1 MIRSSLSGR
10 VAAGLGLI
18 AAIAASVTA
27 IALQYLQSPAL
38 CALAGMLVASMLLLW
53 VANLVTRPW
62 SRVLRAVSDGITSMR
77 DHDFSISIRRIS
89 NDELGDLVGAYN
101 ALGDLLRRER
111 LDLHQRE
118 LLLDTVIQTT
128 PLVMVLTSSSG
139 RIVYSN
145 IAARQLL
152 HGGRKLE
159 GLDFMALIEKSPA
172 PLREAI
178 TGNTDTL
185 FTMDVDGEPH
195 VYHLSQRRFHLN
207 AQPQQLVLL
216 KQLTREL
223 AAQEVVI
230 WKKVIRVI
238 AHELNNSL
246 APISSLAHSG
256 QLLAREPDP
265 VQLERVFT
273 TIGDRAAH
281 LATFID
287 GYAQFAK
294 LPRPRPA
301 PVDWSLFLS
310 HLQGLAQVQGMLAFR
325 LEGSLP
331 TRQANFDAS
340 QLEQV
345 MINLLKNAAESGS
358 KPEDITVAVRDRTES
373 FVVEVAD
380 RGNGL
385 TENVLR
391 DALLPFYST
400 KATGTGL
407 GLTLCR
413 EIVEAHGGRLSL
425 ANRPDGGGAVVT
437 VVLTC

>member
-1 MIRSSLSGR
+1 MMRTSLAGR
-10 VAAGLGLI
+10 AAVGMSAMALLVAAATATAAHFLHNPLI
-18 AAIAASVTA
+18 AG
-27 IALQYLQSPAL
+27 
-38 CALAGMLVASMLLLW
+38 LAGLLVACPLVLW
-53 VANLVTRPW
+53 LAHAVTRPM
-62 SRVLRAVSDGITSMR
+62 SRVLRAVSDGIVSMR

-89 NDELGDLVGAYN
+89 NDEIGDLVTAYN

-128 PLVMVLTSSSG
+128 PLVMVLTNSAG

-145 IAARQLL
+145 IAARQLF

-159 GLDFMALIEKSPA
+159 GLDLMSLLAQAPA
-172 PLREAI
+172 PLREAL
-178 TGNTDTL
+178 TGNADTL
-185 FTMDVDGEPH
+185 FTMEVDGESQ
-195 VYHLSQRRFHLN
+195 VYHFSQRRFHLN
-207 AQPQQLVLL
+207 AQPQQLLLL

-223 AAQEVVI
+223 AAQEVAV

-246 APISSLAHSG
+246 APITSLAHSG
-256 QLLAREPDP
+256 QLLTRQPDP
-265 VQLERVFT
+265 VQLDRVFT
-273 TIGDRAAH
+273 TIAERAAH

-287 GYAQFAK
+287 GYARFAK
-294 LPRPRPA
+294 LPRPRPE
-301 PVDWSLFLS
+301 PVEWPLFMAR
-310 HLQGLAQVQGMLAFR
+310 LQAAMPFR
-325 LEGSLP
+325 LAGALPERPGS
-331 TRQANFDAS
+331 FDPS
-340 QLEQV
+340 QLQQV

-358 KPEDITVAVRDRTES
+358 RPDDISVSVREAAEN
-373 FVVEVAD
+373 FVLEVAD
-380 RGNGL
+380 RGTGL
-385 TENVLR
+385 TADVLR

-425 ANRPDGGGAVVT
+425 ANRPDGSTGTVVT
-437 VVLTC
+437 LWLPCVAPKT

>member
-1 MIRSSLSGR
+1 MIRASLAGR
-10 VAAGLGLI
+10 AAVGLGLVSVL
-18 AAIAASVTA
+18 AAAVT
-27 IALQYLQSPAL
+27 
-38 CALAGMLVASMLLLW
+38 ALAGYYFRAPVIAALAGLLASLPLILW
-53 VANLVTRPW
+53 IATLVTRPW
-62 SRVLRAVSDGITSMR
+62 SRVLRAVSDGIVSMR
-77 DHDFSISIRRIS
+77 DHDFSVSIRRIS
-89 NDELGDLVGAYN
+89 NDELGDLVTAYN

-128 PLVMVLTSSSG
+128 PLVMVLTNSTG

-145 IAARQLL
+145 IAARQLF
-152 HGGRKLE
+152 HDGRKLE
-159 GLDFMALIEKSPA
+159 GLDFMALLEQSPA
-172 PLREAI
+172 PLREAV

-185 FTMDVDGEPH
+185 FTMDVDGESQ

-207 AQPQQLVLL
+207 AQPQKLLLL

-223 AAQEVVI
+223 AAQEVVV

-246 APISSLAHSG
+246 APITSLAHSG
-256 QLLAREPDP
+256 LLLAHSDEQMTRI
-265 VQLERVFT
+265 FS
-273 TIGDRAAH
+273 TIGERAAH

-287 GYAQFAK
+287 GYARFAK
-294 LPRPRPA
+294 LPRPRLA
-301 PVDWSLFLS
+301 PVDWSQFIGR
-310 HLQGLAQVQGMLAFR
+310 LQGAMAFQ
-325 LEGSLP
+325 LDGALP
-331 TRQANFDAS
+331 SQHGNFDAS
-340 QLEQV
+340 QLQQV

-358 KPEDITVAVRDRTES
+358 RPEDITVGVRGSADA
-373 FVVEVAD
+373 FVIEVAD
-380 RGNGL
+380 RGAGL
-385 TENVLR
+385 TNETLR

-425 ANRPDGGGAVVT
+425 ANRPDGAPGAIVT
-437 VVLTC
+437 LWLPFAATQVS